1 MTNGKR
7 PWIETVAIALLCLA
21 GLAVPA
27 AQAEP
32 VPLDRIDTIVD
43 DDVITG
49 SDVALRMAEVRR
61 QIAARGAAMPPAD
74 VLERQVRERLI
85 LESVQLQLGR
95 RMGIRID
102 DESLNAAIEGIA
114 RQNDIT
120 LTAFIDRLAGEGIE
134 YAEFREQL
142 RNDMVMNRVRQR
154 RVNERVRVTEGD
166 VDDFLA
172 SADGRDLLASSV
184 RLAHILVA
192 VTETASADEVATA
205 SRRAGELLARANAG
219 EDFADLAMRHSEAS
233 NALEGGDLG
242 WRNSAQLPPL
252 FAAAITGL
260 EKGAVTGPVRSA
272 SGFHLVKVLDRKGDE
287 AHLVDQAKVRHV
299 LIRPSAIRSNSEARD
314 LAAHLR
320 DRIIAGEEFA
330 AVARRHSEDPGS
342 ALAGGDLGWVSS
354 GQMVD
359 EFEKM
364 MSDTPQGEISPV
376 FETQFGWHFLQVS
389 ERRRQDMSDEFRR
402 MQARNALGKRKFDQ
416 ETENWLREIR
426 AEAYVDTKAGG

>member
-1 MTNGKR
+1 MTNDKR
-7 PWIETVAIALLCLA
+7 PWIETIGIALLCLA
-21 GLAVPA
+21 GLAA
-27 AQAEP
+27 TTAQAAPE
-32 VPLDRIDTIVD
+32 PLDRIDTIVD
-43 DDVITG
+43 DDVITA
-49 SDVALRMAEVRR
+49 SDVAARVAEVRR
-61 QIAARGAAMPPAD
+61 QIATRGAVMPPAD

-85 LESVQLQLGR
+85 LESVQLQLGK

-114 RQNDIT
+114 RQNELS
-120 LTAFIDRLAGEGIE
+120 LTGFIDKLAGEGIE

-166 VDDFLA
+166 IDDFLA
-172 SADGRDLLASSV
+172 SADGRELLASSI

-192 VTETASADEVATA
+192 VPETASGEEVAA
-205 SRRAGELLARANAG
+205 AARKADELLARINAG
-219 EDFADLAMRHSEAS
+219 EQFADVAVRHSEAS

-252 FAAAITGL
+252 FAAAVAGL

-287 AHLVDQAKVRHV
+287 SHLVDQAKVRHI
-299 LIRPSAIRSNSEARD
+299 LIRPSAIRNNSEARD

-320 DRIIAGEEFA
+320 DRIVAGEDFA

-364 MSDTPQGEISPV
+364 MNDTPQGELSPV

-389 ERRRQDMSDEFRR
+389 ERRRQDMSEEFRR

-416 ETENWLREIR
+416 ELENWLREIR
-426 AEAYVDTKAGG
+426 AEAYVDIKAGG